1 MDLFLEKYWHEIT
14 SSQKYK
20 DFETFNNRTKGES
33 SVNLKLI
40 LDSFFGLFK
49 VYKRKKE
56 IISKTN

>member
-49 VYKRKKE
+49 IYKRKK
-56 IISKTN
+56 